1 MSVRIAKCTTLGAIA
16 AAALIA
22 ATPQTATAAPYL
34 IDTNPT
40 AGYSITVVRNGAT
53 ETGVSAGPFSI
64 DNTDDTAAAF
74 IAWCFDLDG
83 GVSDGQTYQ
92 YSMTNFLTT
101 DQRGRVQQLFDANY
115 DSDIETNLPD
125 TAAFQI
131 AIWDVIYDSDFN
143 ITGEAVAGAG
153 FKVTSASPI
162 TSPTTI
168 LTKAQEFLDAAFLD
182 DTTTDKW
189 IITELKADESTVQ
202 NLGFAT
208 IPLPAAAWLL
218 LGVSGALV
226 AAKRRSSARKDA

>member
-1 MSVRIAKCTTLGAIA
+1 MSQYLAKFAPLGAVA
-16 AAALIA
+16 AAALFA
-22 ATPQTATAAPYL
+22 AGPQTATAAPYL

-64 DNTDDTAAAF
+64 DNTDDTDAAF

-83 GVSDGQTYQ
+83 GVSDGESYP
-92 YSMTNFLTT
+92 YSMTNFLDTA
-101 DQRGRVQQLFDANY
+101 QRGRVQQLFDANY

-143 ITGEAVAGAG
+143 ITTEATAGLG
-153 FKVTSASPI
+153 FKVTGASPS
-162 TSPTTI
+162 TSPSI
-168 LTKAQEFLDAAFLD
+168 LSKAQEFLDAAFLD
-182 DTTTDKW
+182 DTTTNKW

-226 AAKRRSSARKDA
+226 GAKRRSARKAA